1 MTSLLE
7 FHARAE
13 LCRRFARLEPQT
25 ASVWLAEAESWSR
38 LTRQPRRPL
47 TTDEPGTFEVLKA
60 EHWQP
65 FR

>member
-25 ASVWLAEAESWSR
+25 ASVWLAEAESWSS
-38 LTRQPRRPL
+38 LTRQPCRCIV
-47 TTDEPGTFEVLKA
+47 TDEPIPSGILKA
-60 EHWQP
+60 QHFQP

>member
-1 MTSLLE
+1 MTSFLE

-38 LTRQPRRPL
+38 LTRQPCRRIA
-47 TTDEPGTFEVLKA
+47 TDEPGTFGILKA
-60 EHWQP
+60 QHFQP